1 MYLWNSGTNVH
12 CEVEGPSRVR
22 HLRGKSPWRGRD
34 ERVVRVNGR
43 GIILPDDESLIYP
56 SLKANLWHFTTSQE
70 KKNSLRLDLGKNIR
84 SLRPSRLWLR
94 VVLTSRVF
102 ASVCKTVSSPFSK
115 PSANHTCSWYLIWA
129 ILIKEQEKVL
139 SSGGFRSSLLSA
151 IDRVGQASTLYWFS
165 REWSLT
171 QNASNKEQTSQQQ
184 Y

>member
-1 MYLWNSGTNVH
+1 MRH
-12 CEVEGPSRVR
+12 VR
-22 HLRGKSPWRGRD
+22 AKKGQRRGSCWS
-34 ERVVRVNGR
+34 ERKR

-56 SLKANLWHFTTSQE
+56 PSRQIYGILQQAKR

-115 PSANHTCSWYLIWA
+115 PSANHTCSWYSIWA

-165 REWSLT
+165 R
-171 QNASNKEQTSQQQ
+171 
-184 Y
+184 

>member
-1 MYLWNSGTNVH
+1 MFK
-12 CEVEGPSRVR
+12 GPRRGSCWSERKRNYPPRWRVID
-22 HLRGKSPWRGRD
+22 L
-34 ERVVRVNGR
+34 
-43 GIILPDDESLIYP
+43 P
-56 SLKANLWHFTTSQE
+56 SLQANFRYFTTSQR
-70 KKNSLRLDLGKNIR
+70 KKISLRPDLGKNIT

-115 PSANHTCSWYLIWA
+115 ASANHTCSWYSIWA

-165 REWSLT
+165 REWSLI
-171 QNASNKEQTSQQQ
+171 QNVQTKSRHRSRHLTL
-184 Y
+184 